1 MVRFARNAGTDPHF
15 PTNVSAM
22 RRTLSVSKNGVSRI
36 ATDPSSCA
44 AAAPAAPPTRAG
56 STAKRNTQRAS
67 SSFSETNRE
76 RSVAT
81 HAFPP
86 ATLSSTLM
94 STLYP
99 NSKRTDSRNT

>member
-22 RRTLSVSKNGVSRI
+22 RRTLSVSKKRVSRI

-56 STAKRNTQRAS
+56 STAKRNTH
-67 SSFSETNRE
+67 FSETNRE